1 MFSKSAKRLS
11 VFLSAAIIS
20 ISLTGI
26 SAKKA
31 EALIPR
37 FILIPLTIQAAGYTI
52 PRVYKRLSPQQKK
65 KVDAVQDE
73 AFRQVANV
81 LTRAQKSEV
90 MQSLKTRQGRIK
102 LLQSMRLTPQQKARI
117 KSIVQTSR
125 QRINAIVGN

>member
-11 VFLSAAIIS
+11 VFLSAAMIS

-31 EALIPR
+31 EALIPK
-37 FILIPLTIQAAGYTI
+37 FILIPLTIQAAGYSI
-52 PRVYKRLSPQQKK
+52 PRVYKRLTPQQQK

-81 LTRAQKSEV
+81 LTRAQRSDI
-90 MQSLKTRQGRIK
+90 MQSLKTRQGRTK
-102 LLQSMRLTPQQKARI
+102 LLRSMRLTPNQKARI
-117 KSIVQTSR
+117 QSIVKTSR
-125 QRINAIVGN
+125 QKINTIVGN

>member
-1 MFSKSAKRLS
+1 MFSKSAKHLS
-11 VFLSAAIIS
+11 VFLSAAIIT

-31 EALIPR
+31 EALIPK
-37 FILIPLTIQAAGYTI
+37 FILIPLTIQAAGYSI
-52 PRVYKRLSPQQKK
+52 PRVYKRLTPQQQK

-81 LTRAQKSEV
+81 LTRAQRSDI
-90 MQSLKTRQGRIK
+90 MQSLKTRQGRTK
-102 LLQSMRLTPQQKARI
+102 LLQSMKLTPNQKARI
-117 KSIVQTSR
+117 QSIVKTSR

>member
-11 VFLSAAIIS
+11 VFFSAAIIS

-31 EALIPR
+31 EAIIPR

-52 PRVYKRLSPQQKK
+52 PRVYKRLTPQQKK

-81 LTRAQKSEV
+81 LTRAQHSDIT
-90 MQSLKTRQGRIK
+90 QSLKTRQGRMK
-102 LLQSMRLTPQQKARI
+102 LLRSMRLTPSQKARI
-117 KSIVQTSR
+117 QSIVKTSR

>member
-102 LLQSMRLTPQQKARI
+102 LLQSIRLTPQQKARI